1 MGFLVQNRSIPPES
15 LNPLL
20 RRCSS
25 VKASRSHPMDEQ
37 ALWFQTSLDSSQKLN
52 SSVLEGS
59 RQFLNSFKLSFF
71 LHDSTLGRPIF
82 VSQEGKVLWVREGRF
97 NWCVTERQEQVVS
110 FVFLFWLRLSPHRK
124 KKFSFGHCFKDF
136 KEYFW
141 MCHWLLFPDSLT
153 ANIKQLKLSR
163 VPLPWLAAPVG
174 PCARQ
179 VRGQLTIWGKDGP
192 GLPGISGF
200 QRKVN
205 FGQLTLALMQLFWL
219 LIISWNLRCRDSKAV
234 KVEDSSIRI
243 ECDCHPWFIIAM
255 IHDPWLPFIIVIHVP
270 WMTV

>member
-25 VKASRSHPMDEQ
+25 AKASRSHPMDEQ

-59 RQFLNSFKLSFF
+59 RQFLNSFKLS
-71 LHDSTLGRPIF
+71 STLVRPIF

-124 KKFSFGHCFKDF
+124 KSFLSGIAQTNYPMASKTSKSTFGCVIGFFS
-136 KEYFW
+136 
-141 MCHWLLFPDSLT
+141 
-153 ANIKQLKLSR
+153 R
-163 VPLPWLAAPVG
+163 
-174 PCARQ
+174 
-179 VRGQLTIWGKDGP
+179 
-192 GLPGISGF
+192 
-200 QRKVN
+200 
-205 FGQLTLALMQLFWL
+205 
-219 LIISWNLRCRDSKAV
+219 
-234 KVEDSSIRI
+234 
-243 ECDCHPWFIIAM
+243 
-255 IHDPWLPFIIVIHVP
+255 
-270 WMTV
+270 TVWPQI